1 MSFDTLRQRVF
12 LVGQSSIEDAENA
25 VKRYG
30 YSEGDFTVSVVDDT
44 QWQGE
49 LVPIK
54 SLINFRYNPTGIER
68 NYKAG
73 MDSTWPAEFE
83 MDLRGGVFKGQTSVG
98 VRVINELS

>member
-30 YSEGDFTVSVVDDT
+30 YSEGDFTVSG
-44 QWQGE
+44 QGE